1 MKKII
6 KATNDGNDIE
16 VSAEGCIRLLQV
28 EDGIA
33 ENEIYI
39 CCEQQWAELI
49 LALEEAA
56 EVNGW
61 SLE

>member
-6 KATNDGNDIE
+6 KAANGGTDIE

-33 ENEIYI
+33 EHEIYI
-39 CCEQQWAELI
+39 CCEQQWAELMF
-49 LALEEAA
+49 ALGDAA
-56 EVNGW
+56 AVNGW